1 MDSMFPKKIPKRQD
15 TSEKKKAKQYG
26 AAALL
31 CILAAVIMTAIKWIW
46 GGVTLGSG
54 RDEVPIGFI
63 IFCVRNVIL
72 LFGGIDMISAAWHFI
87 LWDRKGRPDMEDDG
101 DSLLSDW
108 KSGERSPVKVSL
120 ALMAGILALAL
131 VIVLQG

>member
-15 TSEKKKAKQYG
+15 TSEKRKAKQYG

-31 CILAAVIMTAIKWIW
+31 CTLAAAIMTIIKWIW
-46 GGVTLGSG
+46 GGVILGSDW
-54 RDEVPIGFI
+54 DEVPLGFI

-72 LFGGIDMISAAWHFI
+72 IFGGIDLISAVYHLI
-87 LWDRKGRPDMEDDG
+87 LWVRKGRPDMEDDN

-120 ALMAGILALAL
+120 VLMAVILALAL

>member
-1 MDSMFPKKIPKRQD
+1 MEGGQGQIERIDF
-15 TSEKKKAKQYG
+15 TGKQRK
-26 AAALL
+26 ALL
-31 CILAAVIMTAIKWIW
+31 YYT
-46 GGVTLGSG
+46 G
-54 RDEVPIGFI
+54 RRAGRSAPWLHHFLCKE
-63 IFCVRNVIL
+63 VIL
-72 LFGGIDMISAAWHFI
+72 LFGGIDLISAAWHFM

-108 KSGERSPVKVSL
+108 KSGEHSPVKVSL

>member
-46 GGVTLGSG
+46 GGVTLGGG

-72 LFGGIDMISAAWHFI
+72 LFGGIDLIEYFAPGEPSVFI
-87 LWDRKGRPDMEDDG
+87 
-101 DSLLSDW
+101 
-108 KSGERSPVKVSL
+108 
-120 ALMAGILALAL
+120 
-131 VIVLQG
+131 